1 MTARAGGYNPTART
15 LHPGGGYKNRTPH
28 PSFRLMPRTPPIWT
42 AALLLA
48 TGLVAASC
56 SPKPV
61 VVYVSPAPDPEQV
74 ALALEDRTSLRE
86 PVRIVFEWQ
95 LNEAGV
101 RVRGRGVARVEPPY
115 KARLDLF
122 LDNGESVVRAALV
135 DGDLRLPPG
144 APPGILPPADL
155 MWGVL
160 GVFRPLYGVDLL
172 GAERQ
177 EGDSLR
183 LRYRYADA
191 SELHFHVAAGRVHT
205 LELLQAGR
213 AVERVELELD
223 EANRFP
229 AEATYRNL
237 AAFRE
242 LKITRATVE
251 RVESYPPDIWAIA
264 AGRSSP

>member
-1 MTARAGGYNPTART
+1 
-15 LHPGGGYKNRTPH
+15 
-28 PSFRLMPRTPPIWT
+28 MPRNRPLPGWRPL
-42 AALLLA
+42 ALLAGLLA
-48 TGLVAASC
+48 AAC
-56 SPKPV
+56 SPRQ
-61 VVYVSPAPDPEQV
+61 VVYVLPAPDPEQV
-74 ALALEDRTSLRE
+74 ALALEDRTALRE

-122 LDNGESVVRAALV
+122 LANGETVVRAALV

-144 APPGILPPADL
+144 APAGILPPADL

-160 GVFRPLYGVDLL
+160 GVFRPLYGVELL

-177 EGDSLR
+177 DADALR
-183 LRYRYADA
+183 LRYRYAD
-191 SELHFHVAAGRVHT
+191 SRELHFHVAAGRVHT
-205 LELLQAGR
+205 LEILQEGR
-213 AVERVELELD
+213 AVERVELGLD
-223 EANRFP
+223 AGDRYP

-251 RVESYPPDIWAIA
+251 RVESYPPDIWDIA
-264 AGRSSP
+264 AGRSAP

>member
-1 MTARAGGYNPTART
+1 
-15 LHPGGGYKNRTPH
+15 
-28 PSFRLMPRTPPIWT
+28 MPRTLVRSVGAP
-42 AALLLA
+42 LLA
-48 TGLVAASC
+48 AAVLAASC
-56 SPKPV
+56 SPPP
-61 VVYVSPAPDPEQV
+61 VVYVMPAPDPEQV
-74 ALALEDRTSLRE
+74 ALALEDRTALRE

-122 LDNGESVVRAALV
+122 LANGESVVSAALV

-144 APPGILPPADL
+144 APEGILPPADL

-177 EGDSLR
+177 EGDALR

-191 SELHFHVAAGRVHT
+191 RELHFHVVAGRVRT

-213 AVERVELELD
+213 AVERVELVLD
-223 EANRFP
+223 EGSRFP

-251 RVESYPPDIWAIA
+251 RVESFPPDIWDIA
-264 AGRSSP
+264 AGRSTP